1 MGGDPNPPKGG
12 LVVKATIDSVSG
24 KLVTFELD
32 EADDAAYFKER
43 IDNAVIISV
52 SDASRRD

>member
-12 LVVKATIDSVSG
+12 VVVKATITSVSD

-32 EADDAAYFKER
+32 EADDAEYFKER
-43 IDNAVIISV
+43 IDNVVIISV
-52 SDASRRD
+52 SDAPRRD